1 MLKAKLIMYL
11 NYEKDLLAHLLILSE
26 KQQKTLIKSE
36 RRLLE
41 TITKQQEETAQKLRK
56 AEENRLN
63 LLMNL
68 YNCTRIQAR
77 QIRLSEVE
85 KSFEGEEKEKVAEL
99 RTTLNEQMEKLS
111 QINMTNRVL
120 ANRARINLGEILGA
134 FVSGNNNVCNE
145 KQIIT

>member
-1 MLKAKLIMYL
+1 MLKAKLLMYL

-68 YNCTRIQAR
+68 YNCSRIQAR
-77 QIRLSEVE
+77 QIKLSEVE
-85 KSFEGEEKEKVAEL
+85 QSFEGEEKEKLAEL
-99 RTTLNEQMEKLS
+99 RTKLKELMDKLS

-120 ANRARINLGEILGA
+120 ANRARINIGEILGA
-134 FVSGNNNVCNE
+134 FVSGNNNVCNV
-145 KQIIT
+145 KV

>member
-1 MLKAKLIMYL
+1 M
-11 NYEKDLLAHLLILSE
+11 
-26 KQQKTLIKSE
+26 IKSE

-134 FVSGNNNVCNE
+134 FVSGNNNVCNV
-145 KQIIT
+145 KV

>member
-134 FVSGNNNVCNE
+134 FVSGNNNVCNV
-145 KQIIT
+145 KV

>member
-1 MLKAKLIMYL
+1 MYL

-134 FVSGNNNVCNE
+134 FVSGNNNVCNV
-145 KQIIT
+145 KV